1 MANTLRFHTQGH
13 ATTASAGESGASA
26 QKRAVIEVQATA
38 DGVPVDDLAPI
49 GFVGN
54 ETSVIALPAGWTLS
68 THLVGPG
75 GCAMVPILFS
85 HVSAGEGYYSISVIP
100 SMTIPGSAVHPPG
113 DAMASAQYFEGV
125 ATMGDRLIV
134 VLDLLKLLDSAE
146 PILAA

>member
-13 ATTASAGESGASA
+13 ATTASAGESGPSS

-54 ETSVIALPAGWTLS
+54 ETSVIALPSGWTLS

-75 GCAMVPILFS
+75 GCEMVPILFS
-85 HVSAGEGYYSISVIP
+85 HVSAGGGYYSISVIP
-100 SMTIPGSAVHPPG
+100 SMTIPGCVWKSGTYSYVV
-113 DAMASAQYFEGV
+113 QYSDGKRV
-125 ATMGDRLIV
+125 GTALGSLRI
-134 VLDLLKLLDSAE
+134 
-146 PILAA
+146 P